1 MEQFLYN
8 DHSGTVPPNHP
19 TKVNEI
25 MKYLLT
31 ALLTSPSTQND
42 LLAPMTGD
50 INIMII
56 VAVILIAAFLIFV
69 LLKGGKKRD

>member
-1 MEQFLYN
+1 MTIAVLYRRN
-8 DHSGTVPPNHP
+8 PSM
-19 TKVNEI
+19 KVNEI

-31 ALLTSPSTQND
+31 ALLTSPNTQND

-56 VAVILIAAFLIFV
+56 VAVILISAFLIFV
-69 LLKGGKKRD
+69 LLKSGKKRG

>member
-1 MEQFLYN
+1 
-8 DHSGTVPPNHP
+8 
-19 TKVNEI
+19 

-31 ALLTSPSTQND
+31 TLLTSPATQND

-56 VAVILIAAFLIFV
+56 VAVILISAFLIFV
-69 LLKGGKKRD
+69 LLKSGKKRG

>member
-1 MEQFLYN
+1 
-8 DHSGTVPPNHP
+8 
-19 TKVNEI
+19 

-31 ALLTSPSTQND
+31 ALLTSPGTQND

-69 LLKGGKKRD
+69 LLKSGKKRD

>member
-1 MEQFLYN
+1 
-8 DHSGTVPPNHP
+8 
-19 TKVNEI
+19 

-31 ALLTSPSTQND
+31 TLLTSPATQND

-56 VAVILIAAFLIFV
+56 VAVILISAFLIFV
-69 LLKGGKKRD
+69 LLKGGKKRG